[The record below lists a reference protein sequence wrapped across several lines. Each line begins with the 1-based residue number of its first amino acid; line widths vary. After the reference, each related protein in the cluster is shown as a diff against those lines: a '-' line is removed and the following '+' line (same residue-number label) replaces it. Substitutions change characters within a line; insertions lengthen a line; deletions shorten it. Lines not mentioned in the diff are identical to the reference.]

1 MEVRHTH
8 FLLVIHTFFRHYYCI
23 FTPFILKTDK
33 FMNQLLKATIV
44 LILMVISSVELQAQY
59 MNLGGQATK
68 VKTNEHRWFV
78 GGMLG
83 GSFSSYGGS
92 FEIAPIVGYKVTP
105 EFAVGTR
112 LTYIYSSYKSQYSST
127 RYNLNDY
134 GASLFARYQ
143 FYKYFFGQAEYE
155 ALSLEMPPFA
165 VLPNESTRI
174 LLNSLFVGG
183 GIIQP
188 LGGRGFATVAILF
201 NLLENE
207 YSNYVYSNPI
217 IRVGFGVGL

>member
-1 MEVRHTH
+1 
-8 FLLVIHTFFRHYYCI
+8 
-23 FTPFILKTDK
+23 
-33 FMNQLLKATIV
+33 MNQLLKATIV

-155 ALSLEMPPFA
+155 ALSLEMPPRP
-165 VLPNESTRI
+165 LEPSRI

>member
-1 MEVRHTH
+1 
-8 FLLVIHTFFRHYYCI
+8 
-23 FTPFILKTDK
+23 
-33 FMNQLLKATIV
+33 MNQLLKAAIV

-59 MNLGGQATK
+59 MNLGTATQEEFK
-68 VKTNEHRWFV
+68 PQRWFV

-83 GSFSSYGGS
+83 GSFSGYGGS

-105 EFAVGTR
+105 EFHVGTR
-112 LTYIYSSYKSQYSST
+112 ITYIYSSFKYNSNST
-127 RYNLNDY
+127 RYHLNDY

-143 FYKYFFGQAEYE
+143 FYKPLFGHVEYE
-155 ALSLEMPPFA
+155 ALSLELPPYA
-165 VLPNESTRI
+165 VAPGESVRM

-188 LGGRGFATVAILF
+188 LGGRGFATIAILF

-207 YSNYVYSNPI
+207 YSSYVYSNPI